1 MKNIEKIAIDT
12 IVDQFQT
19 KNAELIQATISA
31 KAAVEMAQQNFK
43 KTAGPVLNYAKESAS
58 MLLQDEISEEALK
71 YFEDRITEI
80 VKIPF
85 KAKN

>member
-12 IVDQFQT
+12 IIEQFQT
-19 KNAELIQATISA
+19 KNSELIQATISA

-43 KTAGPVLNYAKESAS
+43 KTAGTVLNYAKDSAA

>member
-12 IVDQFQT
+12 IIDQFQT

-43 KTAGPVLNYAKESAS
+43 KTAGPVLNYAKDSAA